1 MSSKRRIDQLKSTR
15 AVAVQACKKRE
26 SETSL
31 VPNVHVLSKLKMTSS
46 IRVLLGDGY
55 YVTAVTI
62 CSADKYPNGSHQTS
76 TTGIRNGHPLI
87 PTSDTP
93 NIY

>member
-1 MSSKRRIDQLKSTR
+1 MPFKRRIDQLKSAR

-31 VPNVHVLSKLKMTSS
+31 VPNVHVLSKSKMTSS
-46 IRVLLGDGY
+46 IRILLGDEY
-55 YVTAVTI
+55 YVMAVTI
-62 CSADKYPNGSHQTS
+62 CSADKYPNGSHLTS
-76 TTGIRNGHPLI
+76 TTGIQNGNPLI
-87 PTSDTP
+87 STFDTP